1 MQNTNYLIKRTDRNY
16 FSYQSK
22 FNIPV
27 SLQNYFGRKSFK
39 ISLKSGNYNECRCL
53 SNRLHKLLNGIFKE
67 IRMGKKKLTFEEV
80 KSILKIEVDKSV
92 LHIQHIETG
101 TGTTESQVLQSLQH
115 ITKEETQFK
124 RTLEDERKKIENKVD
139 REMSKI
145 LKSNGFEVDK
155 KSLEFKTLR
164 KRVIELKLLRFSHK
178 KDFVSG
184 KQTDLNKFLEE
195 CDNKFRLG
203 ISFEEVMDKKNA
215 FARNTHLQPVIE
227 NYAPEPIQPY
237 LVEKNDEVDELV
249 ETILIS
255 KLIDE
260 YIEETER
267 QKGLREK
274 TIVEYRNVLLM
285 LVEVIGDLP
294 INELS
299 QKHGRLFSSTLE
311 KLPPRRKTDGR
322 FKDKSINEII
332 QMEVKHPMDTR
343 TVNKLIQRCS
353 TWLNWVIRK
362 GYYEDRNIFHG
373 KSVPSKKG
381 KNVITRQPFNE
392 EQLKLIF
399 GKNYFN
405 RTLNSVSPCR
415 YVFFWVGILG
425 LHHGTRLQET
435 SQLHINDIYPLDKI
449 WVIDI
454 NENTKDKKLKTKNSN
469 RIIPLHQTL
478 IDLGFLE
485 YRKILEQNGKERLFH
500 ELTLGRDGY
509 TKNPSKFFND
519 YLRELGIK
527 SATEKYD
534 FHSLRHTC
542 NNALIQKDVN
552 EEHRNDYLGWG
563 QTGMSKS
570 VYGKPFEPSILKK
583 RCSDVISFPINWN
596 DLKVDWKLVIG

>member
-1 MQNTNYLIKRTDRNY
+1 MRFCIPTD
-16 FSYQSK
+16 
-22 FNIPV
+22 
-27 SLQNYFGRKSFK
+27 LQTHFKRKSFK
-39 ISLKSGNYNECRCL
+39 ISLKSGNYKDSKRL
-53 SNRLHKLLNGIFKE
+53 SLYLNNFIKE
-67 IRMGKKKLTFEEV
+67 IYKDLRMSKKKLTFEEV

-115 ITKEETQFK
+115 ITKEETQFN
-124 RTLEDERKKIENKVD
+124 RTLEDDRKKVENNVD

-155 KSLEFKTLR
+155 NSLEFKTLR

-184 KQTDLNKFLEE
+184 KQKDLNKFLEE
-195 CDNKFRLG
+195 CDSKFRLG
-203 ISFEEVMDKKNA
+203 ISNMDKKNA
-215 FARNTHLQPVIE
+215 FARNTHLQPDEPTDLELPAKLQTSESILGSRILH
-227 NYAPEPIQPY
+227 NDIKKTAPEPK
-237 LVEKNDEVDELV
+237 VEVNEKV

-274 TIVEYRNVLLM
+274 TIVEYKSVLLM
-285 LVEVIGDLP
+285 MVEVIGDVP

-311 KLPPRRKTDGR
+311 KLPPRRKSDGR
-322 FKDKSINEII
+322 FKNKSIKEIV
-332 QMEVKHPMDTR
+332 QMDVPNTMDTR
-343 TVNKLIQRCS
+343 TINTLIQRCS
-353 TWLNWVIRK
+353 SWLNWVIRK
-362 GYYEDRNIFHG
+362 GYYEERNIFHG
-373 KSVPSKKG
+373 KSIPSKKG
-381 KNVITRQPFNE
+381 KNDITRQPYNE

-399 GKNYFN
+399 CKNYLN
-405 RTLNSVSPCR
+405 KTLNSVSPCR
-415 YVFFWVGILG
+415 YVFYWVGILG
-425 LHHGTRLQET
+425 LFHGTRLQET
-435 SQLHINDIYPLDKI
+435 TQLHINDIYPLNKI

-454 NENTKDKKLKTKNSN
+454 NDNTKDKKLKTTNSK
-469 RIIPLHQTL
+469 RIIPLHQTI

-485 YRKILEQNGKERLFH
+485 YLKIIEQKGKERVFH

-519 YLRELGIK
+519 YLRELDIK
-527 SATEKYD
+527 SPTKKYD

-542 NNALIQKDVN
+542 NNALIQNDVI

-563 QTGMSKS
+563 QTGMSKKI
-570 VYGKPFEPSILKK
+570 YGKPFEPSILKK
-583 RCSDVISFPINWN
+583 RCSNYISFQVKWN
-596 DLKVDWKLVIG
+596 DLKVDWKKLIG

>member
-39 ISLKSGNYNECRCL
+39 ISLKSGNYNESRGL
-53 SNRLHKLLNGIFKE
+53 SNRLHKLLKVLFQE
-67 IRMGKKKLTFEEV
+67 IEMGKKKLTFEEV

-115 ITKEETQFK
+115 ITKEETQFN
-124 RTLEDERKKIENKVD
+124 RTLEDDRKKIENNVD
-139 REMSKI
+139 SEMSKI

>member
-1 MQNTNYLIKRTDRNY
+1 MRFCIPTD
-16 FSYQSK
+16 
-22 FNIPV
+22 
-27 SLQNYFGRKSFK
+27 LQTHFKRKSFK
-39 ISLKSGNYNECRCL
+39 ISLKSVNYKESKRL
-53 SNRLHKLLNGIFKE
+53 SLYLNDFIKE
-67 IRMGKKKLTFEEV
+67 IYKDLRMTKKKLTFEEV

-101 TGTTESQVLQSLQH
+101 TGTTENQVLQSLQH
-115 ITKEETQFK
+115 ITKEETQFN
-124 RTLEDERKKIENKVD
+124 RTLEDDRKKVENNVD

-155 KSLEFKTLR
+155 NSLEFKTLR

-195 CDNKFRLG
+195 CDSKFRLG
-203 ISFEEVMDKKNA
+203 ISNMDKKNA

-227 NYAPEPIQPY
+227 NYAPEPLQPY
-237 LVEKNDEVDELV
+237 QVEVNEKV

-274 TIVEYRNVLLM
+274 TIVEYKSVLLLM
-285 LVEVIGDLP
+285 VEVIGDVP

-322 FKDKSINEII
+322 YIHKSIKEII
-332 QMEVKHPMDTR
+332 QMDVKDTMDTR
-343 TVNKLIQRCS
+343 TINTLIQRCS
-353 TWLNWVIRK
+353 SWLNWVIRK
-362 GYYEDRNIFHG
+362 GFYEEKNIFHG

-381 KNVITRQPFNE
+381 KNDITRQPFKE

-399 GKNYFN
+399 GEGYVNK
-405 RTLNSVSPCR
+405 TLNSVSPCR
-415 YVFFWVGILG
+415 YVFYWVGILG
-425 LHHGTRLQET
+425 LFHGTRLQET
-435 SQLHINDIYPLDKI
+435 TQLHINDIYPLNKI

-454 NENTKDKKLKTKNSN
+454 NDNTKDKKLKTTNSK

-485 YRKILEQNGKERLFH
+485 YLKIIEQKGKERVFH

-519 YLRELGIK
+519 YLRELDIK
-527 SATEKYD
+527 SPTKKYD

-542 NNALIQKDVN
+542 NNALIQKDVI

-563 QTGMSKS
+563 QTGMSKKI
-570 VYGKPFEPSILKK
+570 YGKPFEPSILKK
-583 RCSDVISFPINWN
+583 RCSKNISYKVKWN
-596 DLKVDWKLVIG
+596 DLKVDWKQILG

>member
-1 MQNTNYLIKRTDRNY
+1 MRFCIPKDLRSHFKRK
-16 FSYQSK
+16 Q
-22 FNIPV
+22 
-27 SLQNYFGRKSFK
+27 FK
-39 ISLKSGNYNECRCL
+39 ISLKSGNYKECKRL
-53 SNRLHKLLNGIFKE
+53 SLYLNDFIKE
-67 IRMGKKKLTFEEV
+67 IYQDIRMSKNKLTFEEV

-101 TGTTESQVLQSLQH
+101 TGTTENQVLQSLQH
-115 ITKEETQFK
+115 ITKEETQFN
-124 RTLEDERKKIENKVD
+124 RTLEDDRKKVENNVD

-155 KSLEFKTLR
+155 NSLEFKTLR

-195 CDNKFRLG
+195 CDSKFRLG
-203 ISFEEVMDKKNA
+203 ISNMDKKNA

-227 NYAPEPIQPY
+227 NYAPEPLQPY
-237 LVEKNDEVDELV
+237 QVEVNEKV

-274 TIVEYRNVLLM
+274 TIVEYKSVLLLM
-285 LVEVIGDLP
+285 VEVIGDVP

-322 FKDKSINEII
+322 YIHKSIKEII
-332 QMEVKHPMDTR
+332 QMDVKDTMDTR
-343 TVNKLIQRCS
+343 TINTLIQRCS
-353 TWLNWVIRK
+353 SWLNWVIRK
-362 GYYEDRNIFHG
+362 GFYEEKNIFHG

-381 KNVITRQPFNE
+381 KNDITRQPFKE

-399 GKNYFN
+399 SKNYLN
-405 RTLNSVSPCR
+405 KTLNSVSPCR
-415 YVFFWVGILG
+415 YVFYWVGILG
-425 LHHGTRLQET
+425 LFHGTRLQET
-435 SQLHINDIYPLDKI
+435 TQLYINDIYPLNKI

-454 NENTKDKKLKTKNSN
+454 NDNTKDKKLKTTNSK

-485 YRKILEQNGKERLFH
+485 YLKIIEQKGKERVFH

-519 YLRELGIK
+519 YLRELDIK
-527 SATEKYD
+527 SPTKKYD

-542 NNALIQKDVN
+542 NNALIQKDVI

-563 QTGMSKS
+563 QTGMSKKI
-570 VYGKPFEPSILKK
+570 YGKPFEPSILKK
-583 RCSDVISFPINWN
+583 RCSNYISYQVKWN
-596 DLKVDWKLVIG
+596 DLKVDWKKLIG

>member
-1 MQNTNYLIKRTDRNY
+1 M
-16 FSYQSK
+16 
-22 FNIPV
+22 
-27 SLQNYFGRKSFK
+27 
-39 ISLKSGNYNECRCL
+39 
-53 SNRLHKLLNGIFKE
+53 
-67 IRMGKKKLTFEEV
+67 
-80 KSILKIEVDKSV
+80 
-92 LHIQHIETG
+92 
-101 TGTTESQVLQSLQH
+101 
-115 ITKEETQFK
+115 
-124 RTLEDERKKIENKVD
+124 
-139 REMSKI
+139 
-145 LKSNGFEVDK
+145 
-155 KSLEFKTLR
+155 
-164 KRVIELKLLRFSHK
+164 
-178 KDFVSG
+178 
-184 KQTDLNKFLEE
+184 EE
-195 CDNKFRLG
+195 CDSKFRLG
-203 ISFEEVMDKKNA
+203 ISNMDKKNA

-237 LVEKNDEVDELV
+237 LVEKNDEVVEVV

-274 TIVEYRNVLLM
+274 TIVEYRSVLLM
-285 LVEVIGDLP
+285 MVEVLGDLP

-311 KLPPRRKTDGR
+311 KIPPRRKTDGR
-322 FKDKSINEII
+322 YKDKSIKEIV
-332 QMEVKHPMDTR
+332 QMDVSNTMDTR
-343 TVNKLIQRCS
+343 TINTLIQRCS
-353 TWLNWVIRK
+353 SWFNWVIRK

-373 KSVPSKKG
+373 KTIPSKKG
-381 KNVITRQPFNE
+381 KNVITRQPFDE

-405 RTLNSVSPCR
+405 KTLNSVSPCR
-415 YVFFWVGILG
+415 YVFYWVGILG

-435 SQLHINDIYPLDKI
+435 TQLHINDIYPLNKI

-454 NENTKDKKLKTKNSN
+454 NDNTTDKKLKTKNSN

-485 YRKILEQNGKERLFH
+485 YLKIIEQKGKDRVFH

-563 QTGMSKS
+563 QIGMSKK

-583 RCSDVISFPINWN
+583 RCSKNISYKVKWN
-596 DLKVDWKLVIG
+596 DLKVDWKQILG

>member
-1 MQNTNYLIKRTDRNY
+1 MRFCIPKDLRSHFKRK
-16 FSYQSK
+16 Q
-22 FNIPV
+22 
-27 SLQNYFGRKSFK
+27 FK
-39 ISLKSGNYNECRCL
+39 ISLKSGNYKECKRL
-53 SNRLHKLLNGIFKE
+53 SLYLNDFIKE
-67 IRMGKKKLTFEEV
+67 IYQDIRMSKKKLTFEEV

-101 TGTTESQVLQSLQH
+101 TGTTENQVLQSLQH
-115 ITKEETQFK
+115 ITKEETQFN
-124 RTLEDERKKIENKVD
+124 RTLEDDRKKVENNVD

-155 KSLEFKTLR
+155 NSLEFKTLR

-195 CDNKFRLG
+195 CDSKFRLG
-203 ISFEEVMDKKNA
+203 ISNMDKKNA

-227 NYAPEPIQPY
+227 NYAPEPLQPY
-237 LVEKNDEVDELV
+237 QVEVNEKV

-274 TIVEYRNVLLM
+274 TIVEYKSVLLLM
-285 LVEVIGDLP
+285 VEVIGDVP

-322 FKDKSINEII
+322 YIHKSIKEII
-332 QMEVKHPMDTR
+332 QMDVKDTMDTR
-343 TVNKLIQRCS
+343 TINTLIQRCS
-353 TWLNWVIRK
+353 SWLNWVIRK
-362 GYYEDRNIFHG
+362 GFYEEKNIFHG

-381 KNVITRQPFNE
+381 KNDITRQPFKE

-399 GKNYFN
+399 GEGYVNK
-405 RTLNSVSPCR
+405 TLNSVSPCR
-415 YVFFWVGILG
+415 YVFYWVGILG
-425 LHHGTRLQET
+425 LFHGTRLQET
-435 SQLHINDIYPLDKI
+435 TQLYINDIYPLNKI

-454 NENTKDKKLKTKNSN
+454 NDNTKDKKLKTTNSK

-485 YRKILEQNGKERLFH
+485 YLKIIEQKGKERVFH

-519 YLRELGIK
+519 YLRELDIK
-527 SATEKYD
+527 SPTKKYD

-542 NNALIQKDVN
+542 NNALIQKDVI

-563 QTGMSKS
+563 QTGMSKKI
-570 VYGKPFEPSILKK
+570 YGKPFEPSILKK
-583 RCSDVISFPINWN
+583 RCSNYISFQVKWN
-596 DLKVDWKLVIG
+596 DLKVDWKKLIG

>member
-1 MQNTNYLIKRTDRNY
+1 MRFCIPTD
-16 FSYQSK
+16 
-22 FNIPV
+22 
-27 SLQNYFGRKSFK
+27 LQTHFKRKSFK
-39 ISLKSGNYNECRCL
+39 ISLKSVNYKDSKRL
-53 SNRLHKLLNGIFKE
+53 SLYLNDFIKE
-67 IRMGKKKLTFEEV
+67 IYKDLRMTKKKLTFEEV

-101 TGTTESQVLQSLQH
+101 TGTTENQVLLSLQH
-115 ITKEETQFK
+115 ITKEETQFN
-124 RTLEDERKKIENKVD
+124 RTLEDDRKKVENNVD

-195 CDNKFRLG
+195 CDSKFRLG
-203 ISFEEVMDKKNA
+203 ISNMDKKNA

-227 NYAPEPIQPY
+227 NYAPEPLQPY
-237 LVEKNDEVDELV
+237 QVEVNEKV

-274 TIVEYRNVLLM
+274 TIVEYKSVLLLM
-285 LVEVIGDLP
+285 VEVIGDVP

-322 FKDKSINEII
+322 YIHKSIKEII
-332 QMEVKHPMDTR
+332 QMDVKDTMDTR
-343 TVNKLIQRCS
+343 TINTLIQRCS
-353 TWLNWVIRK
+353 SWLNWVIRK
-362 GYYEDRNIFHG
+362 GFYEEKNIFHG
-373 KSVPSKKG
+373 KSIPSKKG
-381 KNVITRQPFNE
+381 KNDITRQPYNE

-399 GKNYFN
+399 SKNYLN
-405 RTLNSVSPCR
+405 KTLNSVSPCR
-415 YVFFWVGILG
+415 YVFYWVGILG
-425 LHHGTRLQET
+425 LFHGTRLQET
-435 SQLHINDIYPLDKI
+435 TQLHINDIYPLNKI

-454 NENTKDKKLKTKNSN
+454 NDNTKDKKLKTTNSK

-485 YRKILEQNGKERLFH
+485 YLKIIEQKGKERVFH

-519 YLRELGIK
+519 YLRELDIK
-527 SATEKYD
+527 SPTKKYD

-542 NNALIQKDVN
+542 NNALIQKDVI

-563 QTGMSKS
+563 QTGMSKKI
-570 VYGKPFEPSILKK
+570 YGKPFEPSILKK
-583 RCSDVISFPINWN
+583 RCSNYISFQVKWN
-596 DLKVDWKLVIG
+596 DLKVDWKNVIG

>member
-1 MQNTNYLIKRTDRNY
+1 MRFCIPKDLRSHFKRK
-16 FSYQSK
+16 Q
-22 FNIPV
+22 
-27 SLQNYFGRKSFK
+27 FK
-39 ISLKSGNYNECRCL
+39 ISLKSGNYKECKRL
-53 SNRLHKLLNGIFKE
+53 SLYLNDFIKE
-67 IRMGKKKLTFEEV
+67 IYQDIRMSKKKLTFEEV

-115 ITKEETQFK
+115 ITKEETQFN
-124 RTLEDERKKIENKVD
+124 RTLEDDRKKVENNVD

-155 KSLEFKTLR
+155 NSLEFKTLR

-195 CDNKFRLG
+195 CDSKFRLG
-203 ISFEEVMDKKNA
+203 ISNMDKKNA

-227 NYAPEPIQPY
+227 NYAPEPLQPY
-237 LVEKNDEVDELV
+237 QVEVNEKV

-274 TIVEYRNVLLM
+274 TIVEYKSVLLM
-285 LVEVIGDLP
+285 MVEVIGDVP

-322 FKDKSINEII
+322 FKNKSIKEIV
-332 QMEVKHPMDTR
+332 QMDVQNTIDTR
-343 TVNKLIQRCS
+343 TINTLIQRCS
-353 TWLNWVIRK
+353 SWFNWVIRK

-373 KSVPSKKG
+373 KSIPSKKG
-381 KNVITRQPFNE
+381 KNDITRQPYNE

-399 GKNYFN
+399 SKNYLN
-405 RTLNSVSPCR
+405 KTLNSVSPCR
-415 YVFFWVGILG
+415 YVFYWVGILG
-425 LHHGTRLQET
+425 LFHGTRLQET
-435 SQLHINDIYPLDKI
+435 TQLHINDIYPLNKI

-454 NENTKDKKLKTKNSN
+454 NDNTKDKKIKTTNSK

-485 YRKILEQNGKERLFH
+485 YLKIIEQKGKERVFH

-519 YLRELGIK
+519 YLRELDIK
-527 SATEKYD
+527 SPTKKYD

-542 NNALIQKDVN
+542 NNALIQNDVI

-563 QTGMSKS
+563 QTGMSKKI
-570 VYGKPFEPSILKK
+570 YGKPFEPSILKK
-583 RCSDVISFPINWN
+583 RCSNYISFQVKWN
-596 DLKVDWKLVIG
+596 DLKVDWKKLIG

>member
-1 MQNTNYLIKRTDRNY
+1 MRFCIPKTLQSHFKRK
-16 FSYQSK
+16 Q
-22 FNIPV
+22 
-27 SLQNYFGRKSFK
+27 FK
-39 ISLKSGNYNECRCL
+39 ISLKSGNYKDSKRL
-53 SNRLHKLLNGIFKE
+53 SLYLNDVIKE
-67 IRMGKKKLTFEEV
+67 IYQDIRMGKKKLTIEEV

-124 RTLEDERKKIENKVD
+124 RTLEDERKKIEDKVD
-139 REMSKI
+139 REMTKI
-145 LKSNGFEVDK
+145 LKSNGFNIDK
-155 KSLEFKTLR
+155 NTLEFKTLR
-164 KRVIELKLLRFSHK
+164 KRVIELKLLRYSHK

-195 CDNKFRLG
+195 CDSKFRLG
-203 ISFEEVMDKKNA
+203 ISNMDKKNA

-227 NYAPEPIQPY
+227 NYAPEPLQPY
-237 LVEKNDEVDELV
+237 QVEVNEKV

-274 TIVEYRNVLLM
+274 TIVEYKSVLLLM
-285 LVEVIGDLP
+285 VEVIGDVP

-322 FKDKSINEII
+322 FKNKSIKEIV
-332 QMEVKHPMDTR
+332 QMDVQNTIDTR
-343 TVNKLIQRCS
+343 TINTLIQRCS
-353 TWLNWVIRK
+353 SWLNWVIRK

-373 KSVPSKKG
+373 KSIPSKKG
-381 KNVITRQPFNE
+381 KNDITRQPYNE

-399 GKNYFN
+399 SKNYLN
-405 RTLNSVSPCR
+405 KTLNSVSPCR
-415 YVFFWVGILG
+415 YVFYWVGILG
-425 LHHGTRLQET
+425 LFHGTRLQET
-435 SQLHINDIYPLDKI
+435 TQLHINDIYPLNKI

-454 NENTKDKKLKTKNSN
+454 NDNTKDKKIKTTNSK

-485 YRKILEQNGKERLFH
+485 YLKIIEQKGKERVFH

-527 SATEKYD
+527 SVTKKYD

-542 NNALIQKDVN
+542 NNSLIQNDVI
-552 EEHRNDYLGWG
+552 EEHRNDYLGWV
-563 QTGMSKS
+563 QFGMSKK
-570 VYGKPFEPSILKK
+570 VYGKPFDPKILQK
-583 RCSDVISFPINWN
+583 RCSKKISYKVKWN
-596 DLKVDWKLVIG
+596 DLKVDWKNTLG

>member
-22 FNIPV
+22 FNVPV
-27 SLQNYFGRKSFK
+27 SLQNHFGRKSFK
-39 ISLKSGNYNECRCL
+39 ISLKSGNYNDCRGL
-53 SNRLHKLLNGIFKE
+53 SNRLHKLLKVIFQE
-67 IRMGKKKLTFEEV
+67 IEMGKKKLTFEEV

-101 TGTTESQVLQSLQH
+101 TGTTENQVLQSLQH
-115 ITKEETQFK
+115 ITKEETQFN
-124 RTLEDERKKIENKVD
+124 RTLEDDRKKVENNVD

-155 KSLEFKTLR
+155 NSLEFKTLR

-195 CDNKFRLG
+195 CDSKFRLG
-203 ISFEEVMDKKNA
+203 ISNMDKKNA

-274 TIVEYRNVLLM
+274 TIVEYKSVLLM
-285 LVEVIGDLP
+285 MMEVIGDVP

-322 FKDKSINEII
+322 YIHKSIKEII
-332 QMEVKHPMDTR
+332 QMDVKDTMDTR
-343 TVNKLIQRCS
+343 TINTLIQRCS
-353 TWLNWVIRK
+353 SWLNWVIRK
-362 GYYEDRNIFHG
+362 GFYEEKNIFHG

-381 KNVITRQPFNE
+381 KNDITRQPFKE

-399 GKNYFN
+399 GEGYVNK
-405 RTLNSVSPCR
+405 TLNSVSPCR
-415 YVFFWVGILG
+415 YVFYWVGILG
-425 LHHGTRLQET
+425 LFHGTRLQET
-435 SQLHINDIYPLDKI
+435 TQLYINDIYP
-449 WVIDI
+449 
-454 NENTKDKKLKTKNSN
+454 
-469 RIIPLHQTL
+469 
-478 IDLGFLE
+478 
-485 YRKILEQNGKERLFH
+485 
-500 ELTLGRDGY
+500 
-509 TKNPSKFFND
+509 
-519 YLRELGIK
+519 
-527 SATEKYD
+527 
-534 FHSLRHTC
+534 
-542 NNALIQKDVN
+542 
-552 EEHRNDYLGWG
+552 
-563 QTGMSKS
+563 
-570 VYGKPFEPSILKK
+570 
-583 RCSDVISFPINWN
+583 
-596 DLKVDWKLVIG
+596 